1 MAAFR
6 VLVVDDNHEV
16 RRMVTASIK
25 TLGADIDVLDVPSA
39 EEALFIIA
47 SLSFDLVVLD
57 FRLPGMSG
65 LEMVNRLRKHKPE
78 IKIILVTGVEDPATR
93 QQVAE
98 AGAAAYFFKPI
109 DITTFLES
117 VKNCLWSDLETENL
131 PITQAGANKSPS
143 ASAETGV
150 SRSPTKILKPSISE
164 ALLASGTPST
174 SEGPSKSGEPST
186 SKTPSASGEPSKSG
200 GPSKSGEPSASG
212 EPSGEPSEAPS
223 ESKAKMVSGQAFQL
237 TLDKRLSALKQQ
249 VRALSV
255 LLINEIGQVV
265 EVAGNPSSITSGSV
279 LLPALMDAFRA
290 SEKVSNALAKESGES
305 LLYFADAKQRI
316 YLAPVD
322 PSNALVMVT
331 IGYFEPDK
339 LGILDRAI
347 HLAVHDLRDILER
360 IQEEEAQKAALAEA
374 QQAELPAEII
384 VDPETLAGV
393 VDMFS
398 QAPEGAKNQAEGFW
412 ESVGEEGGLNGSK
425 SKDVFSYDQARDMG
439 LAPEDNDQA

>member
-1 MAAFR
+1 MAAYR

-25 TLGADIDVLDVPSA
+25 TLGAEIDVLDVPSA

-78 IKIILVTGVEDPATR
+78 IKIILVTGVEDTATR
-93 QQVAE
+93 QQIAQAGVA
-98 AGAAAYFFKPI
+98 AFFYKPI
-109 DITTFLES
+109 DIATFLNA
-117 VKNCLWSDLETENL
+117 VRNCLWSDQDMVNL
-131 PITQAGANKSPS
+131 QTAHVSSNKGTG
-143 ASAETGV
+143 ASAEPRV
-150 SRSPTKILKPSISE
+150 SRSPTKILKPSVSD
-164 ALLASGTPST
+164 APGVSGTPGVSDAPGASGAPGA
-174 SEGPSKSGEPST
+174 SEA
-186 SKTPSASGEPSKSG
+186 PSASGAKTV
-200 GPSKSGEPSASG
+200 
-212 EPSGEPSEAPS
+212 SE
-223 ESKAKMVSGQAFQL
+223 QAFQL
-237 TLDKRLSALKQQ
+237 TLDKRLTALKQQ

-255 LLINEIGQVV
+255 LLINETGQVV

-279 LLPALMDAFRA
+279 LLPALMEAFRA
-290 SEKVSNALAKESGES
+290 SQKVSNALGKDSIES

-322 PSNALVMVT
+322 PSNALLMVT
-331 IGYFEPDK
+331 IGFFEPDK

-360 IQEEEAQKAALAEA
+360 MQEEESLKTALGEDE
-374 QQAELPAEII
+374 QTELPAEIM

-393 VDMFS
+393 ADMFS
-398 QAPEGAKNQAEGFW
+398 QAPKGGGKDQAEGFW
-412 ESVGEEGGLNGSK
+412 ESVGEKGELEGK
-425 SKDVFSYDQARDMG
+425 QSKDVLSYDQARDMG
-439 LAPEDNDQA
+439 LAPDDNNQP